1 MFFDVWLYDKDLKWK
16 RQNMPKTDG
25 SHSAK
30 KRHYWWR
37 ILLIGFGIYVAG
49 LIILIFTGNSNVF
62 PTMTISGSFLVPVTY
77 VSFFYERRHL
87 SSVKLPATAMTFF
100 YGGVLGTLAA
110 SLLEPLFIHSLTFQT
125 ALIVGV
131 IEEFVKI
138 WGVLLIARR
147 LRHDSELDGII
158 LGVAAGMGF
167 AAFESMGY
175 AFSAFLRSGGSLS
188 LSVGVTLLRGLLSPV
203 GHGTWTAIFAAV
215 LFRESYAR
223 KFRINLAVFAAYFTA
238 VALHWLWDGVPGLL
252 SHLVSSGVDIFI
264 AQMVVGAAGLFI
276 LGRRWKEALIRQ
288 Q

>member
-1 MFFDVWLYDKDLKWK
+1 MQKIDKGTGK
-16 RQNMPKTDG
+16 R
-25 SHSAK
+25 
-30 KRHYWWR
+30 RHYWWR
-37 ILLIGFGIYVAG
+37 ILAIGFGVYIAG
-49 LIILIFTGNSNVF
+49 IVILTFTGNANLF
-62 PTMTISGSFLVPVTY
+62 PTVILIGSFLVPVAY

-87 SSVKLPATAMTFF
+87 SSVKMPATALTFF

-110 SLLEPLFIHSLTFQT
+110 SLLEPLFIHSLNFHT
-125 ALIVGV
+125 ALVVGL

-158 LGVAAGMGF
+158 LGGAAGMGF

-215 LFRESYAR
+215 LFRESSPR
-223 KFRINLAVFAAYFTA
+223 KFRVNLAVIAAYFTA
-238 VALHWLWDGVPGLL
+238 VVLHWLWDGIPGLL
-252 SHLVSSGVDIFI
+252 SAFVHSGLDIFI
-264 AQMVVGAAGLFI
+264 AQMIVGAAGLFI
-276 LGRRWKEALIRQ
+276 LWRRWKQALSRLQ
-288 Q
+288 PG